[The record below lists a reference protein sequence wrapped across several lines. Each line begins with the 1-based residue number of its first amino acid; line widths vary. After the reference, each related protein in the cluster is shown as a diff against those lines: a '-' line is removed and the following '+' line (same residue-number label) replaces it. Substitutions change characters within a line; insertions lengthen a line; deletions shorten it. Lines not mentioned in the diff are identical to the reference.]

1 MDTRSTFIV
10 VVVDNW
16 TWGGQ
21 KSAAAL
27 TNFLPTVIRIYLM
40 LFPMFVGLL
49 SSRYYLATTLRQCGA
64 WSRSYGLWA
73 EILQLLYKRKRDTLY
88 FYFMLIERMTKAPK
102 FRRALATC
110 RVWYIFTWL
119 GDSNFYTFE
128 NGENPRLRAASGRPL
143 FTRGPR
149 RGPRE
154 NRRPEA
160 ALSLGFSP
168 FSNVLKLL
176 SPNEANLY

>member
-110 RVWYIFTWL
+110 RVILYFDVIL
-119 GDSNFYTFE
+119 
-128 NGENPRLRAASGRPL
+128 NGCMYYVIHWFFFGKKCHQAAHVAKIVYG
-143 FTRGPR
+143 
-149 RGPRE
+149 
-154 NRRPEA
+154 
-160 ALSLGFSP
+160 
-168 FSNVLKLL
+168 
-176 SPNEANLY
+176 